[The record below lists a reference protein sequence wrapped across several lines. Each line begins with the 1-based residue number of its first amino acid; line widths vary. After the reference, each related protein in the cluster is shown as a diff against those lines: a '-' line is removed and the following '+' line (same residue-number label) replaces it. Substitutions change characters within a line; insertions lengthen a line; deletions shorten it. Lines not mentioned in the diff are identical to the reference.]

1 MNGQRQV
8 SRLLEDEHRAN
19 LDLLGRLEQ
28 RTPRWPR
35 ATEQADSEL
44 RTMLGHLVRNLQHDT
59 GRHFDFEEAEL
70 FTRMADSGDGDM
82 AVLLREEH
90 EAIRELAAELLPLA
104 EAAVGGTLDAPGWQ
118 NLKRATLEMVER
130 QVAHI
135 QKEGMA
141 LLPLLDDLLDDETD
155 QQLAF
160 AYASD

>member
-28 RTPRWPR
+28 RMPRWPR
-35 ATEQADSEL
+35 AAGPADGEL
-44 RTMLGHLVRNLQHDT
+44 QTMLGHLVRNLQHDT

-104 EAAVGGTLDAPGWQ
+104 EAAVGGTLDAEGWQ